1 MTQETARNLR
11 RRLTQAGLAST
22 AIRAAW
28 PRWWSDEAERSV
40 SARVDLRFALAR
52 NLGLDP
58 RTLLDAQQSPVFLW
72 NDQVRFKR
80 LTAPT
85 DVQRDSIASFGH
97 ALATLLVAAT
107 RPGASVINTS
117 ASGLRKLVI
126 DGGAPFVRLVDVLS
140 LCWSIG
146 IPVIHMRV
154 FPGRHKR
161 MAAMTVRLDDRYAV
175 LLAKDSV
182 YPASTAFYLAH
193 ELGHIWLTHLESHSV
208 IVDQDP
214 ETAASGGDAEEATA
228 DAFALELLTG
238 DPQPTV
244 LPHQEKYT
252 ARSLA
257 SSALSSSELL
267 HIEPGVLTMCFGYS
281 TNRWRTVNAA
291 QRYVYTVGKP
301 VWREINELARSELVL
316 EALPADGRVYVETVL
331 GLAT

>member
-11 RRLTQAGLAST
+11 RRLAQAGLSSA

-28 PRWWSDEAERSV
+28 PSWWSEEAEASV
-40 SARVDLRFALAR
+40 SAGADLRFALAR

-58 RTLLDAQQSPVFLW
+58 RTLLDAKQPPGFLW

-107 RPGASVINTS
+107 RPGASVTNPS
-117 ASGLRKLVI
+117 APGLRRLVI
-126 DGGAPFVRLVDVLS
+126 DGGAPYVRLVDLLS
-140 LCWSIG
+140 LCWSVG

-161 MAAMTVRLDDRYAV
+161 MAAMTVRLEDRYAI

-182 YPASTAFYLAH
+182 YPASTAFYVAH
-193 ELGHIWLTHLESHSV
+193 ELGHIWLTHLESHAV
-208 IVDQDP
+208 IVDQEP
-214 ETAASGGDAEEATA
+214 ETAAGDGDAEEATA
-228 DAFALELLTG
+228 DAFGLELLTG
-238 DPQPTV
+238 DPQPKV
-244 LPHQEKYT
+244 LPHQERYT

-257 SSALSSSELL
+257 TSALSSSEEL

-281 TNRWRTVNAA
+281 TSRWRTVNAA
-291 QRYVYTVGKP
+291 QRYVYTLGKP
-301 VWREINELARSELVL
+301 VWREINELARSELAL
-316 EALPADGRVYVETVL
+316 EVLPADGRAYVETVL
-331 GLAT
+331 GLPT